1 VRTALVTGGNR
12 GLGLETCKQ
21 LASRGYRV
29 ILTSRSAS
37 GARVASSIGVEHRSL
52 DVTGDLQ
59 PLVDSLA
66 GTTLDVLVNNAAIS
80 LDGFN
85 ADVAKRT
92 LDANYFGAERVT
104 LALLP
109 FLSPHANVVMVS
121 SGLGALSGVSSSL
134 RRELLDPALDRARL
148 DALMRGF
155 VEAVARGKHR
165 ELGWP
170 SSAYSVSKVG
180 INALARVL
188 AREHPNLRVNAVC
201 PGWVRTA
208 MGGSSAPRSVED
220 GAASIVAATD
230 TDATGEFFRDGRVI
244 EW

>member
-1 VRTALVTGGNR
+1 MRTALVTGGNR
-12 GLGLETCKQ
+12 GLGFETCKQ
-21 LASRGYRV
+21 LAARGHRV

-37 GARVASSIGVEHRSL
+37 GARVAASIGVEHRAL

-59 PLVDSLA
+59 PLVDALA
-66 GTTLDVLVNNAAIS
+66 GTTLDVLVNNAAIA

-85 ADVAKRT
+85 DDVARRT
-92 LDANYFGAERVT
+92 IEANYFGAERVT

-109 FLSPHANVVMVS
+109 LLAPLANVVMVS
-121 SGLGALSGVSSSL
+121 SGLGSLSGVSPSL

-148 DALMRGF
+148 DAMMRGF

-170 SSAYSVSKVG
+170 SSAYSVSKIG

-188 AREHPNLRVNAVC
+188 ARENSTMRINAVC

-220 GAASIVAATD
+220 GAASIVAATS
-230 TDATGEFFRDGRVI
+230 TDATGMFFRDGHAI
-244 EW
+244 DW